1 MQKLA
6 PPPISPQQVSK
17 RSLSLVQFVT
27 RLSGF
32 LALQA
37 AIGSCFFIPYVL
49 KYEQAVSQ
57 SYPASTI
64 DKHALLDRQA
74 QPRLILVGGSAVA
87 FGINSPYL
95 KEKLGYQPVNM
106 GIQAGLGGEFM
117 LNEVKPSLRSGDAV
131 VISLEYETFINFPP
145 DAKSVF
151 DNLEAQK
158 QNTQFVPLSY
168 IPVLLDQGLIQ
179 LGGFL
184 RRSTTLLTTGKLERL
199 PYYDRAGF
207 NEFGDMVAHYSLPDD
222 TKKLAGEAR
231 YYRFKPDNVQ
241 RMIHALN
248 EFHQYCQSKGV
259 QVFYIAPPLMP
270 SLLTMNQSE
279 ISKLETVL
287 AQSLTFPILARSTEV
302 ASENQHYF
310 DTRYHLN
317 KTGMQLRTEFLAEK
331 LLPLLARKN

>member
-6 PPPISPQQVSK
+6 PPPTSHQQMPK
-17 RSLSLVQFVT
+17 RSLSLVQFVA
-27 RLSGF
+27 RLSAF
-32 LALQA
+32 LVVQA
-37 AIGSCFFIPYVL
+37 VISSCFFIPYLL
-49 KYEQAVSQ
+49 KYEQAVNQ
-57 SYPASTI
+57 SYPAATI
-64 DKHALLDRQA
+64 DKHGLLDRQA
-74 QPRLILVGGSAVA
+74 QPRLILIGGSSVA

-117 LNEVKPSLRSGDAV
+117 LNEVKPSLRSGDVV
-131 VISLEYETFINFPP
+131 VISLEYETFIGFPP

-158 QNTQFVPLSY
+158 QNAQFLPLSY
-168 IPVLLDQGLIQ
+168 ISVLLDQGLIQ
-179 LGGFL
+179 LGSFF
-184 RRSTTLLTTGKLERL
+184 RRSTILLTTGKLERL

-207 NEFGDMVAHYSLPDD
+207 NEFGDMVAHYSLPND

-231 YYRFKPDNVQ
+231 YYRFKPDQIQ

-248 EFHQYCQSKGV
+248 DFHQYCQSKGV

-270 SLLTMNQSE
+270 TLLTMNQAE
-279 ISKLETVL
+279 IAKLETAL

-302 ASENQHYF
+302 ASEDQNYF

-317 KTGMQLRTEFLAEK
+317 KTGMQQRTEFLAAK
-331 LLPLLARKN
+331 LLPFLGRKN